1 MDVLQ
6 GRDTPFQPE
15 ITSERYI
22 QLRDLEVDHEKTRR
36 LSGGSNT
43 VMLIYLRGDGNGV
56 FKPGDGEDPLEIE
69 ESQYKLYLRE
79 VAAFEVSQALHP
91 DLVPITT
98 IKKVGGR
105 EGSIQDFVQDP
116 KTSIWDADIADPMMR
131 RQLFELAL
139 FDYSIWNKD
148 RKTANYFVK
157 EKKIIA
163 IDNGLSFD
171 NWRQYN
177 ITSNLEEHVIGKLVP
192 PEVSERY
199 ASFMSNTQ
207 RQNKLRNVMSSL
219 IPQQAIDAMFARV
232 STVNQ
237 KLRSGKIRES
247 DLESFRYHPY

>member
-1 MDVLQ
+1 MDVLR
-6 GRDTPFQPE
+6 GDHTTFNPE

-43 VMLIYLRGDGNGV
+43 VMLIYLKGDGNGV

-69 ESQYKLYLRE
+69 ESRYKLYRRE
-79 VAAFEVSQALHP
+79 VAAYEVSQALHP

-105 EGSIQDFVQDP
+105 EGSVQDFVQDP
-116 KTSIWDADIADPMMR
+116 KTSIWDADMSDPMMR

-139 FDYSIWNKD
+139 FDYAIWNKD

-171 NWRQYN
+171 NWWQYN
-177 ITSNLEEHVIGKLVP
+177 ITSNLEEHVVGKLVP
-192 PEVSERY
+192 PGVSERY
-199 ASFMSNTQ
+199 SGFLSDTQ
-207 RQNKLRNVMSSL
+207 RQNKLKNVMASL
-219 IPQQAIDAMFARV
+219 VPQQAIDAMFARV
-232 STVNQ
+232 STINERL
-237 KLRSGKIRES
+237 KSGKIRES
-247 DLESFRYHPY
+247 DLESFMYHPY